1 MITADAHD
9 LAGAFAVDALT
20 QEERERFLRHAA
32 DCPDCAHEIARHQ
45 QAATWLALAA
55 ARTPPPDL
63 KDRVLAELARTPQ
76 FPPARPGRS
85 GARRGLRFTPR
96 LLNLALAACLAA
108 AAAFG
113 GLAAWQHQEAQQTRQ
128 AADNRTADFARLLS
142 APDTTFVR
150 QDVPYGG
157 SGTVAV
163 SRHLDQAAYFCED
176 LAPLPPDRTYQ
187 LWYIA
192 PGNHV
197 RSAGLL
203 AARTALQAV
212 SLPPPGA
219 ADSLAIT
226 VEPGKGSAAPSGNP
240 LATWPL
246 PAV

>member
-1 MITADAHD
+1 VIAADAHD

-20 QEERERFLRHAA
+20 REEREAFLRHAA
-32 DCPDCAHEIARHQ
+32 DCADCAHEVAQHQ
-45 QAATWLALAA
+45 QTATWLALAA

-63 KDRVLAELARTPQ
+63 KDRVLAEVARTPQ
-76 FPPARPGRS
+76 HRATLPGRE
-85 GARRGLRFTPR
+85 GVHRGRRFTPR

-113 GLAAWQHQEAQQTRQ
+113 GLAAWQHQEAQQARQ
-128 AADNRTADFARLLS
+128 EAGSRTADFARLLT
-142 APDTTFVR
+142 APDTAFVR
-150 QDVPYGG
+150 QDVSYGG

-163 SRHLDQAAYFCED
+163 SRRLDQAAYFCED

-192 PGNHV
+192 PGNQV

-203 AARTALQAV
+203 PARTALQAV

-219 ADSLAIT
+219 AASLAIT
-226 VEPGKGSAAPSGNP
+226 VEPGKGSAEPSSKP

-246 PAV
+246 PAA

>member
-1 MITADAHD
+1 M
-9 LAGAFAVDALT
+9 
-20 QEERERFLRHAA
+20 
-32 DCPDCAHEIARHQ
+32 
-45 QAATWLALAA
+45 
-55 ARTPPPDL
+55 
-63 KDRVLAELARTPQ
+63 
-76 FPPARPGRS
+76 
-85 GARRGLRFTPR
+85 
-96 LLNLALAACLAA
+96 LNLALAACLAA

-128 AADNRTADFARLLS
+128 AADSRTADFARLLS

-203 AARTALQAV
+203 TARTALQAV

-226 VEPGKGSAAPSGNP
+226 VEPGKGSAEPSGNP

-246 PAV
+246 PAA